1 MSQPTLKHGDWAK
14 IIESRQK
21 QNSCKKAHKLSLK
34 FVSLGFVFFAIFT
47 VFYWTSLPSA
57 QAKTPLSADSQ
68 TRVTRYFSKQ
78 FMMGTWQLDEVNYSE
93 YGVITHIRVPK
104 RLNMDSEVLTN
115 YVKHSLCPP
124 ASSVIWR
131 DIKTHP
137 LTMNLFVSL
146 QRKGQKAQ
154 CDNPNAPQTS

>member
-21 QNSCKKAHKLSLK
+21 QNCHKKTHTPWLK
-34 FVSLGFVFFAIFT
+34 FVYLGLVFLTVFV

-57 QAKTPLSADSQ
+57 QAQTPLSGESQ
-68 TRVTRYFSKQ
+68 TRIARYFSKQ
-78 FMMGTWQLDEVNYSE
+78 FMMGTWQLDEVKFSE

-104 RLNMDSEVLTN
+104 KLNMEGDVLSN
-115 YVKHSLCPP
+115 YVRHSLCPP

-131 DIKTHP
+131 DIKTHS

-154 CDNPNAPQTS
+154 CDNPNAQQTS